1 MKEGKNKE
9 NQLHKSEK
17 YDPRGIQTLF
27 RTVSRNHY
35 QLLKMIDNKASI
47 VLTVNSIIISLL
59 MGALYIAPEARQPI
73 IRVSAAI
80 LINCSMFS
88 MIFALISML
97 PHKYFGSIY
106 RNSDYEGSLYAAN
119 FARRSLEEFET
130 EIQRI
135 TATGQSIYKEMTRDL
150 YFLGR
155 SIHGKQ
161 IVLFISVGIFLLG
174 LVGAIGHS
182 ISHGLDIFSH

>member
-1 MKEGKNKE
+1 MKEGKRKE
-9 NQLHKSEK
+9 NQHKSDK
-17 YDPRGIQTLF
+17 YDPRAIQALF

-59 MGALYIAPEARQPI
+59 MGALYISAEAQRPVV
-73 IRVSAAI
+73 RVPAAI

-88 MIFALISML
+88 MVFALISML
-97 PHKYFGSIY
+97 PHKYFGKIY

-119 FARRSLEEFET
+119 FARRSLEEFEA

-135 TATGQSIYKEMTRDL
+135 TASGQSIYKEITRDL

-174 LVGAIGHS
+174 LIGAIGHS
-182 ISHGLDIFSH
+182 ISHGLNIFSQ